1 MRFAALSLF
10 LTILKNEKNENGGN
24 FIFIWE
30 NQWKIEESKALARI
44 IMAIAHI
51 YILEIKARQR
61 RANKK
66 QVFYVCGKSDKG
78 KGGISVILCQM

>member
-1 MRFAALSLF
+1 MALE
-10 LTILKNEKNENGGN
+10 TIQMLPTPRNTTAHTSKVHTNTNKNEQDAYMN
-24 FIFIWE
+24 
-30 NQWKIEESKALARI
+30 
-44 IMAIAHI
+44 I